1 MATKRPSGSDQV
13 TIACKLP
20 QGLHIKLPSTG
31 KMIKLHGSATPYAVA
46 GHGMT
51 SGITGAQ
58 WDEIEATYPD
68 ALWHKSGAVF
78 VSKRKEDASAQAVER
93 KAENV
98 GFNPIDPKD
107 PSLKGIGINI
117 EAA

>member
-1 MATKRPSGSDQV
+1 MATKKASGTDQV

-20 QGLHIKLPSTG
+20 QGLHIKLPNG
-31 KMIKLHGSATPYAVA
+31 KTIKLHGSASPYAIA

-51 SGITGAQ
+51 NGITGAQ
-58 WDEIEATYPD
+58 WAEVEATYPD

-78 VSKRKEDASAQAVER
+78 VSRRQEDVSAQAIER

-107 PSLKGIGINI
+107 PSLKGVGIAI
-117 EAA
+117 EAV